1 MPQTRSPCAR
11 LSRAHRNTAGSAPA
25 LPPIR
30 PRAGNTR
37 TPSLHETDEDAGRLC
52 AIPPLGVGNE
62 EEQQSLVAPVSF
74 YVHTVESDHAQ
85 DDRPSVLRLPPGGGS
100 CYPVFLVLRQ
110 APLLQDLPRGRVAP
124 RREPSYPVVADLH
137 VFDAPRRHC
146 GACGIAPLMDPLVF
160 DTGAPTLDGGAI
172 PIIPVAALRAAHAV
186 GRQFVLNGVS
196 SVRATPTRMMP
207 QSPCWFP
214 AEPRPR
220 QRVRHD
226 VRRHAGFQ

>member
-100 CYPVFLVLRQ
+100 CYPVFLVCAMRHSSRTCLGDVSLRVESRRIRLSQ
-110 APLLQDLPRGRVAP
+110 TSMYSTRPAVIAARVAS
-124 RREPSYPVVADLH
+124 RRLWTRSCLTLEHPLSM
-137 VFDAPRRHC
+137 
-146 GACGIAPLMDPLVF
+146 GA
-160 DTGAPTLDGGAI
+160 
-172 PIIPVAALRAAHAV
+172 R
-186 GRQFVLNGVS
+186 
-196 SVRATPTRMMP
+196 
-207 QSPCWFP
+207 SP
-214 AEPRPR
+214 
-220 QRVRHD
+220 
-226 VRRHAGFQ
+226 